1 MAGTD
6 ETAEVEGASS
16 LSMPRSSLAVLWL
29 AAFATP
35 LSAHEPGRVEPV
47 MVETARNLIASLTS
61 EQRQEALFR
70 FEDEERFFW
79 HYVPSDDIPGMYNRP
94 RRGLTLKAMTAAQ
107 KALAAALLSAG
118 LSKRGFIKAT
128 TIMSL
133 EDILRVLERDTK
145 GRRDPERYHFSIFG
159 EPAVGGT
166 WAYRI
171 EGHHVSLHFTI
182 VNGEAV
188 ANPMF
193 FGSNPAE
200 VREGPH
206 RGLRVLAAEE
216 DRARAL
222 LDSLDPAQ
230 RERAV
235 VSTKAYPDILT
246 EQSRRAALNGQPS
259 GIQASEFTPGQRQ
272 LLDALIHEYVEN
284 VPAELA
290 EQRRQRVSSAGNEIW
305 FAWAGELERNRPHYY
320 RVQAPGFLIEYD
332 NTQNNAN
339 HIHSVWRDFE
349 DDFGV
354 DLLQQHYRTAS
365 AAHGHHH

>member
-1 MAGTD
+1 M
-6 ETAEVEGASS
+6 
-16 LSMPRSSLAVLWL
+16 LRSSLAVLWL
-29 AAFATP
+29 AVIATP
-35 LSAHEPGRVEPV
+35 VHAHEPDPVEPA
-47 MVETARNLIASLTS
+47 MVETARNLIASLTP
-61 EQRQEALFR
+61 EQRQEALFH

-94 RRGLTLKAMTAAQ
+94 RRGVTLKAMTPAQ

-118 LSKRGFIKAT
+118 LSRRGFIKAT

-133 EDILRVLERDTK
+133 EDILRVLEKDTR

-159 EPAVGGT
+159 EPVAGGT

-182 VNGEAV
+182 VSGRAV

-216 DRARAL
+216 DKARAL
-222 LDSLDPAQ
+222 LDSLDRTQ

-235 VSTKAYPDILT
+235 VSRKAYPDILT
-246 EQSRRAALNGQPS
+246 EQSRRAALKGQPS
-259 GIQASEFTPGQRQ
+259 GIQASELAPAQRQ
-272 LLDALIHEYVEN
+272 LLDALIQEYVEN

-290 EQRRQRVSSAGNEIW
+290 EQRRQRVRSAGHQIW

-354 DLLQQHYRTAS
+354 DLLRQHYRTAS
-365 AAHGHHH
+365 AAHGHRR